1 MDLNSLLLKIYE
13 AASMQRW
20 NDQIKTIE
28 LTELDKQSHKMIVA
42 YILGRCEED
51 LSAGDKEKVQ
61 IDWISVIETGIFD
74 FLKRIILTDLKPPL
88 IYKIKED
95 NKKYRKLNQW
105 VFKRISP
112 FVQDLGSDFIEKLK
126 KHLYSTEETLE
137 TRIVNA
143 AHFHITEWEFS
154 LISQSSHRNFL
165 FDEIEQSIKRE
176 QMQYQDLECMK
187 YFLKK
192 ENKNLRDFAD
202 IAGQLRFQ
210 QRWSHLYRIPK
221 TSVLGHMLI
230 VAMFSYLFSYKLGLD
245 RENRINNYFTGLFHD
260 LPEVL
265 TRDIINPVK
274 KSVEGLDDL
283 IKEYEIQEME
293 KKIYKLIPESWHGD
307 IRHFTEDEFSNTGAR
322 DGALV
327 KGADDLAAYMEAYLA
342 LKNGIRNEAL
352 VSAMQNLKNK
362 YRDKII
368 SGIDFEKIYS
378 KFAMQEINKE
388 LGL

>member
-20 NDQIKTIE
+20 NDQIKTVE
-28 LTELDKQSHKMIVA
+28 FTELDKQAHKMIVA

-51 LSAGDKEKVQ
+51 LGSGDKDEVQ
-61 IDWISVIETGIFD
+61 IDWIKVIETGIFD
-74 FLKRIILTDLKPPL
+74 FLKRIVLTDLKPPL

-105 VFKRISP
+105 VFDRVSP
-112 FVQDLGSDFIEKLK
+112 FVRVMGSGFVEKLK
-126 KHLYSTEETLE
+126 SHLFSTEEVLE

-143 AHFHITEWEFS
+143 AHFYITEWEFS
-154 LISQSSHRNFL
+154 IISQSSPRNFL
-165 FDEIEQSIKRE
+165 FEEIDQSIKRE
-176 QMQYQDLECMK
+176 QDEYQDLRCMK
-187 YFLKK
+187 YFLRE
-192 ENKNLRDFAD
+192 ENKNLRDFAA

-230 VAMFSYLFSYKLGLD
+230 VAMFSYLFSKRLGLGT
-245 RENRINNYFTGLFHD
+245 ENCINNYFTGLFHD

-274 KSVEGLDDL
+274 KSIEGLDDL
-283 IKEYEIQEME
+283 IKEYEIQEM
-293 KKIYKLIPESWHGD
+293 KAKIYKLIPENWHEAIG
-307 IRHFTEDEFSNTGAR
+307 RFTADEFTDTGKR

-327 KGADDLAAYMEAYLA
+327 KGADDLAAYIEAYLA
-342 LKNGIRNEAL
+342 LGNGIKNQAL
-352 VSAMQNLKNK
+352 INAMQNLEDK
-362 YRDKII
+362 YRDRPIL
-368 SGIDFEKIYS
+368 GVDFEKIYRDF
-378 KFAMQEINKE
+378 K
-388 LGL
+388 

>member
-20 NDQIKTIE
+20 NDQIKTVE
-28 LTELDKQSHKMIVA
+28 FTELDKQAHKMIVA

-51 LSAGDKEKVQ
+51 LGAEAKEKVEL
-61 IDWISVIETGIFD
+61 DWISIIETGIFD
-74 FLKRIILTDLKPPL
+74 FLKRIVLTDLKPPL

-95 NKKYRKLNQW
+95 KKKYRKLNQW
-105 VFKRISP
+105 VFDRVSP
-112 FVQDLGSDFIEKLK
+112 FIQVMGSSFVEKLK
-126 KHLYSTEETLE
+126 SHLFNTEEVLE

-143 AHFHITEWEFS
+143 AHFYITEWEFS
-154 LISQSSHRNFL
+154 IINQSSPRNFL
-165 FDEIEQSIKRE
+165 FEEIDQSIKRE
-176 QMQYQDLECMK
+176 QEEYQDLRCMK
-187 YFLKK
+187 YFLKE

-230 VAMFSYLFSYKLGLD
+230 VAMFSYLFSKRLGLNT
-245 RENRINNYFTGLFHD
+245 RNCINNYFTGLFHD

-274 KSVEGLDDL
+274 KSIEGLDDL
-283 IKEYEIQEME
+283 IKEYEIEEM
-293 KKIYKLIPESWHGD
+293 KAKIYKLIPESWHKD
-307 IRHFTEDEFSNTGAR
+307 IGRFTEDEFTDTGER

-327 KGADDLAAYMEAYLA
+327 KGADDLSAYMEAHLA
-342 LKNGIRNEAL
+342 LCNGIKNQAL
-352 VSAMQNLKNK
+352 INAMQNLKNK
-362 YRDKII
+362 YRDNPVM
-368 SGIDFEKIYS
+368 GIDFEKIYRD
-378 KFAMQEINKE
+378 FE
-388 LGL
+388 

>member
-42 YILGRCEED
+42 YILGKCEED
-51 LSAGDKEKVQ
+51 LGARDTEKVQ
-61 IDWISVIETGIFD
+61 IDWITVIETGIFD
-74 FLKRIILTDLKPPL
+74 FLKRIVLTDLKPPL

-95 NKKYRKLNQW
+95 KKKYRKLNQW
-105 VFKRISP
+105 VFERVSP
-112 FVQDLGSDFIEKLK
+112 FVGDLGSDFIEKLK

-143 AHFHITEWEFS
+143 AHFYITEWEFS

-165 FDEIEQSIKRE
+165 FDEIDQSIKRE
-176 QMQYQDLECMK
+176 QKEYQDLRCMK
-187 YFLKK
+187 YFHN
-192 ENKNLRDFAD
+192 NKNLRDFAD

-230 VAMFSYLFSYKLGLD
+230 VAMFSYLFSYKQGLD

-283 IKEYEIQEME
+283 IKEYEVQEME
-293 KKIYKLIPESWHGD
+293 KKIYKLIPENWHKD
-307 IRHFTEDEFSNTGAR
+307 IRRFTEDEFSNTEER
-322 DGALV
+322 DGELV

-352 VSAMQNLKNK
+352 VSAMQNLIKK
-362 YRDKII
+362 YRGKII
-368 SGIDFEKIYS
+368 SGIDFEKIYRDFE
-378 KFAMQEINKE
+378 K
-388 LGL
+388 